1 MNENLSPI
9 GVKSLRAAKFTPST
23 PSATMGDVPLTLI
36 LGPANSAKAGEVLG
50 AFAAASNRGAILV
63 VPTAPDADH
72 YSRELADGGAV
83 LGSVLTFSGLAF
95 EIAARAGYSARRLTK
110 LQRDCVLDRALDG
123 IDLHAIRDAAGTNG
137 FATAAGELIAELER
151 SLLTPERF
159 AGAMSAWAAQDP
171 RRRAYAHD
179 VVAVYE
185 AYAAALDELG
195 RVDGELYAWRALDA
209 LRASPGRWGTEA
221 VFFYGFDDLHP
232 LERDAIETLARVVGA
247 DVTVSLTYEAGRAAL
262 AARAEVV
269 EELRPLAERVIELPA
284 SAEHYD
290 VAARRALHHLERS
303 LFEPEPERIDLGRAI
318 ALHEAG
324 GERAEAELAAAEVL
338 ELLRSGLPGE
348 EIAVVYR
355 SLGSAAPLIERV
367 FGQYGIAVAVDRRPA
382 LRYTAL
388 GRALLALARCALLDE
403 GPGRAEDLLEYLRS
417 PASSERPETVDRLEA
432 EVRRNCLKTMAA
444 ARVRLGSELHEID
457 ALRAAKDPAAELAA
471 HARRLL
477 SAPHLGRAPV
487 LSAAEE
493 LDAHALGALTRALSE
508 LDELAPAH
516 SKPTAAELIE
526 LLETLEVPER
536 TLPAPGAVLVTDPL
550 AIRARRFRAVLVC
563 GLTESEFPLAA
574 RPEPFLSDELRR
586 ELAACSGLRLRPRE
600 DSLARERYLLYTS
613 VSRASER
620 VVLSYRSS
628 DEDGNLALPSPFLA
642 DVAEL
647 LDEGWADRRRRR
659 MLSDVVWPA
668 DEAPTERELARA
680 HAAAAAPLA
689 GDVPSPIGSLSDAA
703 LAHVR
708 HRRILSAGA
717 LESYAD
723 CPVRWLIERELQPAA
738 LEPDPDPLVRGG
750 YMHGVIE
757 QVLRRLGGPVTP
769 ESLPRALEILDAVID
784 ERPHAISPGAG
795 TAVRAAATRGVKADL
810 SRYLAH
816 EARDGLD
823 WEPYGLELRFG
834 FDDEDDDGERASLP
848 PLQLG
853 DDVQVRGIVDRVDA
867 EDLDPSTH
875 PRAARAIVRDY
886 KSGGARPAYQ
896 GARWA
901 LDRQLQVALYMLV
914 VRELLGLKPV
924 AGFYQPLG
932 GGDLRPRGVFLD
944 GAGVGGS
951 VVGNDARAQDE
962 LDDVLEDARMRAV
975 ALAERLREG
984 ELEPCPTTCSRDG
997 CRYPGICRA

>member
-1 MNENLSPI
+1 
-9 GVKSLRAAKFTPST
+9 
-23 PSATMGDVPLTLI
+23 MGDVPLTLV

-72 YSRELADGGAV
+72 YSRELAHGGAV
-83 LGSVLTFSGLAF
+83 LGSVLTFGRLAF
-95 EIAARAGYSARRLTK
+95 EIGGRAGYSARRLTK
-110 LQRDCVLDRALDG
+110 LQRERVLERALAAT
-123 IDLHAIRDAAGTNG
+123 DLDALRDAASTAG
-137 FATAAGELIAELER
+137 FATAAGGLIAELER
-151 SLLTPERF
+151 SLVTPERF

-171 RRRAYAHD
+171 RRRAYAQD
-179 VVAVYE
+179 VVAIYE
-185 AYAAALDELG
+185 AYAAALNELG

-209 LRASPGRWGTEA
+209 LRGSPGRWGTDA

-247 DVTVSLTYEAGRAAL
+247 DVTVSLTYEAGRVAL

-290 VAARRALHHLERS
+290 PSARQALHHLERS
-303 LFEPEPERIDLGRAI
+303 LFEPEPSERIDPGRAI

-338 ELLRSGLPGE
+338 ELLRAGVRGE

-355 SLGSAAPLIERV
+355 SLGSTAPLIERV
-367 FGQYGIAVAVDRRPA
+367 FGQYGIAVAVDRQPA
-382 LRYTAL
+382 LRHTAL
-388 GRALLALARCALLDE
+388 GRALLALARCALLAD

-417 PASSERPETVDRLEA
+417 PGVPVRPEAIDRLEA
-432 EVRRNCLKTMAA
+432 DVRRNSLRTMAA
-444 ARVRLGSELHEID
+444 ARARLGTELSEID
-457 ALRAAKDPAAELAA
+457 ALRAAADPAAELAA
-471 HARRLL
+471 QARRLL
-477 SAPHLGRAPV
+477 SAPHRGRAPV
-487 LSAAEE
+487 LGGAEE
-493 LDAHALGALTRALSE
+493 LDAHALGALTRALAE
-508 LDELAPAH
+508 LGELGPAH
-516 SKPTAAELIE
+516 PEPTAQELIE
-526 LLETLEVPER
+526 LLETLKVPER

-574 RPEPFLSDELRR
+574 APEPFLSDELRR
-586 ELAACSGLRLRPRE
+586 ELAACSGVRLRPRE
-600 DSLARERYLLYTS
+600 DALARERYLLYTS
-613 VSRASER
+613 VSRATER
-620 VVLSYRSS
+620 VVLGYRSS

-647 LDEGWADRRRRR
+647 LDDRWPDRRRRR

-668 DEAPTERELARA
+668 DEAPTERELART

-689 GDVPSPIGSLSDAA
+689 GEVPSPIASLSEAA

-723 CPVRWLIERELQPAA
+723 CPVRWLIERELQPVA
-738 LEPDPDPLVRGG
+738 LEPDPDPLVRGA
-750 YMHGVIE
+750 YMHHVIE
-757 QVLRRLGGPVTP
+757 QVLRGLGGPVTR
-769 ESLPRALEILDAVID
+769 ESLPRALEMLDAVIA
-784 ERPHAISPGAG
+784 EQPHTISPGAG
-795 TAVRAAATRGVKADL
+795 AAVRAAATEGARADL
-810 SRYLAH
+810 RRYLAH

-823 WEPYGLELRFG
+823 WQPYGLELRFG
-834 FDDEDDDGERASLP
+834 FDDDDDRDELKSLP
-848 PLQLG
+848 PLQLSG
-853 DDVQVRGIVDRVDA
+853 DVRVRGIVDRVDA
-867 EDLDPSTH
+867 DSDG
-875 PRAARAIVRDY
+875 RAIVRDY
-886 KSGGARPAYQ
+886 KTGGARAEYQ

-914 VRELLGLKPV
+914 VRELLGLQPV

-944 GAGVGGS
+944 GAGVRGS
-951 VVGNDARAQDE
+951 VVGNDARDQDE
-962 LDDVLEDARMRAV
+962 LDEVLEDARMRAV

>member
-1 MNENLSPI
+1 MS
-9 GVKSLRAAKFTPST
+9 
-23 PSATMGDVPLTLI
+23 LTLV

-50 AFAAASNRGAILV
+50 AFAGASARGAILV
-63 VPTAPDADH
+63 VPTAADVDH
-72 YSRELADGGAV
+72 YSRELAHGGAV
-83 LGSVLTFSGLAF
+83 FGSILTFGGLAF
-95 EIAARAGYSARRLTK
+95 EIASRAGYNARRLTR
-110 LQRDCVLDRALDG
+110 LQRERVLERALAGTELDA
-123 IDLHAIRDAAGTNG
+123 LREAAGTAG

-151 SLLTPERF
+151 SLVTPERF
-159 AGAMSAWAAQDP
+159 RTAMASWAAQDP
-171 RRRAYAHD
+171 RRTGYARD
-179 VVAVYE
+179 VVAIYE
-185 AYAAALDELG
+185 AYAARLTLLG

-232 LERDAIETLARVVGA
+232 LERDAIETLARIVGA
-247 DVTVSLTYEAGRAAL
+247 DVTVSLAYEAGRVAL
-262 AARAEVV
+262 QARAEAV

-284 SAEHYD
+284 SDEHYAP
-290 VAARRALHHLERS
+290 AARTALHHLERG
-303 LFEPEPERIDLGRAI
+303 LFEPQPSERMDPGRAI

-338 ELLRSGLPGE
+338 ELLRSGVPGG
-348 EIAVVYR
+348 EIAIVYR
-355 SLGSAAPLIERV
+355 SLAATAPLLERV
-367 FGQYGIAVAVDRRPA
+367 FAQYGIAVAVDRRTPF
-382 LRYTAL
+382 RHTAL
-388 GRALLALARCALLDE
+388 GRSLLALARCALLDD
-403 GPGRAEDLLEYLRS
+403 GPGRAADLLEYLRS
-417 PASSERPETVDRLEA
+417 PASSELPETVDELEA
-432 EVRRNCLKTMAA
+432 AVRRKSLRTMAA
-444 ARVRLGSELHEID
+444 ARARLGSELGEIE
-457 ALRAAKDPAAELAA
+457 ALATAEDPAAELATQ
-471 HARRLL
+471 ARRLM
-477 SAPHLGRAPV
+477 SAPHRGAAPV
-487 LSAAEE
+487 LGAGGE
-493 LDAHALGALTRALSE
+493 LDAHALGALTRALTE
-508 LDELAPAH
+508 LEELQVR
-516 SKPTAAELIE
+516 PTGPELIE
-526 LLETLEVPER
+526 LLETLEVPGR

-574 RPEPFLSDELRR
+574 APEPFLSDELRR
-586 ELAACSGLRLRPRE
+586 ELAACSALRLRPRE
-600 DSLARERYLLYTS
+600 DALGRERYLLYAS
-613 VSRASER
+613 MSRATER

-647 LDEGWADRRRRR
+647 LDDGWAERRRRR

-668 DEAPTERELARA
+668 DEAPTERELARTR
-680 HAAAAAPLA
+680 AAAAAPLA
-689 GDVPSPIGSLSDAA
+689 GDVPSPIGSLSEAA

-717 LESYAD
+717 LESYGD

-757 QVLRRLGGPVTP
+757 QVLRRLGGPVTR

-795 TAVRAAATRGVKADL
+795 AAVRAAATQGVTADL
-810 SRYLAH
+810 RRYLAH

-823 WEPYGLELRFG
+823 WQPYGLELRFG
-834 FDDEDDDGERASLP
+834 FEDDSDSLP
-848 PLQLG
+848 PLELG
-853 DDVQVRGIVDRVDA
+853 DEVRVRGIVDRVDA
-867 EDLDPSTH
+867 EDLDPPIGS
-875 PRAARAIVRDY
+875 PPARAIVRDY
-886 KSGGARPAYQ
+886 KSGGARPEYQ

-932 GGDLRPRGVFLD
+932 GGDLRPRGVFLE

-951 VVGNDARAQDE
+951 VVGNDARDQHE
-962 LDDVLEDARMRAV
+962 LDEVLEDARMRAV